1 VRCMSERIAE
11 MAKKTEGAEY
21 ACSFC
26 GKRQSQVKKLV
37 AVPWI
42 MICDECVAR
51 CAETARG
58 GDGGVQS
65 TTGPAQVPNRA
76 DARRWLPLLG
86 LGPKSRAEPSCNFCG
101 KPGPDL
107 VQPPSTLGTHALICS
122 QCLALCQ
129 DIIWERLL

>member
-1 VRCMSERIAE
+1 MSERITE
-11 MAKKTEGAEY
+11 MAKKTERADF

-37 AVPWI
+37 AAPGI

-51 CAETARG
+51 CAEIARE

-65 TTGPAQVPNRA
+65 TTGPAQVPNRP

-86 LGPKSRAEPSCNFCG
+86 LGPKSRGEPTCNFCG
-101 KPGPDL
+101 RPGPDL

-129 DIIWERLL
+129 DIIREQLR